1 MEKIKVY
8 FFRLYSSKFPFQHV
22 QQHKNS
28 YSLNVLFPRDHDR
41 FKVPRIGVPHGTFP
55 TGCAPLKYRL
65 LIMGRTADRHALQ
78 FLHHL
83 WICYL
88 NTYKANRLRTRLSET
103 QSLIAIFLF
112 ALYGRLHV
120 DCKESLFI
128 FRFSEGS
135 AHARASS
142 LSLLAPSVMWVV
154 IYVSHEFRS
163 TDKENRDCS

>member
-1 MEKIKVY
+1 MFNNI
-8 FFRLYSSKFPFQHV
+8 RIP
-22 QQHKNS
+22 
-28 YSLNVLFPRDHDR
+28 YSLNVLFPRDHER

-88 NTYKANRLRTRLSET
+88 NTDKANRLRTRLSET

-112 ALYGRLHV
+112 AFYGRLHV
-120 DCKESLFI
+120 DCKQSLFI
-128 FRFSEGS
+128 FRFSGRECT
-135 AHARASS
+135 RASVEPLPSRAFSHAGGHLRVSRVS
-142 LSLLAPSVMWVV
+142 LDGQ
-154 IYVSHEFRS
+154 R
-163 TDKENRDCS
+163 K

>member
-1 MEKIKVY
+1 MFNNI
-8 FFRLYSSKFPFQHV
+8 RIP
-22 QQHKNS
+22 

-88 NTYKANRLRTRLSET
+88 NTYKATRLRTRLSET

-120 DCKESLFI
+120 DCKQSLFI

-135 AHARASS
+135 ARARASS
-142 LSLLAPSVMWVV
+142 LSLLAPSVMRVV
-154 IYVSHEFRS
+154 IYVSHAFPS
-163 TDKENRDCS
+163 TDKENRDCSRSRLHVALNWIHCDEVH